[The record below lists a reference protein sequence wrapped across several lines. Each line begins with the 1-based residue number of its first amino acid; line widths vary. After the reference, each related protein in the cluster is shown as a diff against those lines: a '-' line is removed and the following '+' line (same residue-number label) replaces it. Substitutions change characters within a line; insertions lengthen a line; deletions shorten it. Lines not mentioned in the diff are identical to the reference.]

1 MPRILNV
8 QISDKKR
15 VQIGL
20 TYIPGIGLSRAKKIC
35 NLFNISESIYM
46 SELTKNQVS
55 KLSSYIR
62 QSYKI
67 GPKIEFDKLNN
78 IRSLIKIS
86 SYRGLRHFKGL
97 PLRGQRTKT
106 NSRTSRRIQRKI

>member
-15 VQIGL
+15 VEIGL
-20 TYIPGIGLSRAKKIC
+20 TYIPGIGLSRSKKIC
-35 NLFNISESIYM
+35 KIFDLSESRYM
-46 SELTKNQVS
+46 SDLTKSQVS
-55 KLSSYIR
+55 RISSYIR
-62 QSYKI
+62 QNYKI
-67 GPKIEFDKLNN
+67 GPKIAFDKLNN
-78 IRSLIKIS
+78 IRDLIKIS

-106 NSRTSRRIQRKI
+106 NSRTSRRIQGKI